1 MRGDMIEMSCKD
13 HSNNNNNNNNNNNI
27 DVLRLGFLMHP
38 DKNTFKNTFWS
49 KQKITFN
56 LHYYTLN
63 NVTIMQSK

>member
-38 DKNTFKNTFWS
+38 DKNTFWS

>member
-27 DVLRLGFLMHP
+27 DVLRLGFLMRP
-38 DKNTFKNTFWS
+38 DKNTFWS

>member
-1 MRGDMIEMSCKD
+1 MIEMSCKD
-13 HSNNNNNNNNNNNI
+13 HSNNNNNNNNI
-27 DVLRLGFLMHP
+27 DVLRLGFLMRP

>member
-13 HSNNNNNNNNNNNI
+13 HSNNNNNNNNI
-27 DVLRLGFLMHP
+27 DVLRLGFLMRP
-38 DKNTFKNTFWS
+38 DKSTFWS